1 MLLLVT
7 QPESKV
13 NSPKYLFIIII
24 ILLFSDNQDAVV
36 LDWWM
41 FTKTRIFGILIR
53 QKTGKTPTV
62 WSVEPQW
69 DGKEIPKLITE
80 VAVSAVLAWIFLGIF
95 Q

>member
-1 MLLLVT
+1 MPV
-7 QPESKV
+7 PE
-13 NSPKYLFIIII
+13 
-24 ILLFSDNQDAVV
+24 QD
-36 LDWWM
+36 
-41 FTKTRIFGILIR
+41 RGRGIFGILIR